1 MWIGTSK
8 PWLPLDF
15 PPPKT
20 TPTSTSTQGVP
31 HFSLLDKVS
40 NQWVGAAAMWA
51 AQGKI
56 KKKYGITDERA
67 ALRAALDDWTAQV
80 AASGPHPFLGGK
92 APNYG
97 DVAVYACLRAIE
109 GLDAW
114 KEIMDGNEAVAAW
127 YRSVEAAIGASA
139 CVKAE

>member
-1 MWIGTSK
+1 M
-8 PWLPLDF
+8 
-15 PPPKT
+15 
-20 TPTSTSTQGVP
+20 P
-31 HFSLLDKVS
+31 HFSFWDKLT
-40 NQWVGAAAMWA
+40 NQWVGATAMWA

-56 KKKYGITDERA
+56 KKKYNITDERA
-67 ALRAALDDWTAQV
+67 ALKGALDDWAAQV
-80 AASGPHPFLGGK
+80 SGPEKDDNKAPFLGGK

-114 KEIMDGNEAVAAW
+114 KEIMAGNAAVAAW
-127 YRSVEAAIGASA
+127 YARVELAIGASA